1 MYQVEVGS
9 HWDHSASC
17 AQTAVGHA
25 LVQTLGPLRD
35 LTPQTQP
42 AQTRAAPAATA
53 LAPPP
58 QATAAAA
65 AATRTRA
72 AAAAAAGAVG
82 S

>member
-53 LAPPP
+53 
-58 QATAAAA
+58 

-72 AAAAAAGAVG
+72 AAAAAGAVG